1 MSIFIALMLNP
12 EIQIRAQEEIDVATG
27 RERLP
32 TFEDR
37 SRLPF
42 VDAIC
47 KEVLRWRPVLSLG
60 EFRTNRSIAYLK
72 ASRATAVPHA
82 ATEDN
87 IYEGFFIPKGRSS

>member
-1 MSIFIALMLNP
+1 MVFVLAVMLRP
-12 EIQIRAQEEIDVATG
+12 EVQTMAQRELDVVTR

-37 SRLPF
+37 FKLSF
-42 VDAIC
+42 IDAIC

-60 EFRTNRSIAYLK
+60 EFRTGRSIAYLK

-87 IYEGFFIPKGRSS
+87 VYEGFFIPKGRSS